1 MISARRLWFMAVLRF
16 SLKCAMGIIY
26 ALCAAMFLYFPFAEL
41 LNYLG
46 RETRLF
52 APSSMFPIEDALL
65 PLLCL
70 AIVYAAIA
78 AIARRI
84 EPSTIDGH
92 ATGSPES
99 D

>member
-1 MISARRLWFMAVLRF
+1 
-16 SLKCAMGIIY
+16 MGVIY

-41 LNYLG
+41 LSYFG

-52 APSSMFPIEDALL
+52 KKFNMFPIDDALL
-65 PLLCL
+65 PLFCL
-70 AIVYAAIA
+70 AIAYAAIA

-84 EPSTIDGH
+84 EPSAVDGQT
-92 ATGSPES
+92 ADLPES